1 MDKTLSWCHHSNETS
16 LSVLSN
22 CTIFVFSHRA
32 KSNVGSFWRSER
44 VKLDLGKKKE
54 IKWDIDHLQEIWK
67 VILNDVIIII
77 IIIYTMLTSL
87 GGELGLK
94 GLRPSGGFLVSFSGG
109 SAKKTQEKLDH

>member
-1 MDKTLSWCHHSNETS
+1 MKPPCQFFLI
-16 LSVLSN
+16 VQF
-22 CTIFVFSHRA
+22 FVFSHRA
-32 KSNVGSFWRSER
+32 KSNVGSFWQSER

-67 VILNDVIIII
+67 VILDDVIIIIII

>member
-1 MDKTLSWCHHSNETS
+1 ME
-16 LSVLSN
+16 
-22 CTIFVFSHRA
+22 
-32 KSNVGSFWRSER
+32 
-44 VKLDLGKKKE
+44 KKE

-67 VILNDVIIII
+67 VILDDVIIIIII

-109 SAKKTQEKLDH
+109 SAKKMQEKLDH

>member
-1 MDKTLSWCHHSNETS
+1 M
-16 LSVLSN
+16 
-22 CTIFVFSHRA
+22 
-32 KSNVGSFWRSER
+32 
-44 VKLDLGKKKE
+44 LD
-54 IKWDIDHLQEIWK
+54 D
-67 VILNDVIIII
+67 VIIIIIIII

>member
-1 MDKTLSWCHHSNETS
+1 M
-16 LSVLSN
+16 
-22 CTIFVFSHRA
+22 
-32 KSNVGSFWRSER
+32 
-44 VKLDLGKKKE
+44 
-54 IKWDIDHLQEIWK
+54 QEIWK
-67 VILNDVIIII
+67 VILDDVIIIIIIIIVIII

>member
-1 MDKTLSWCHHSNETS
+1 M
-16 LSVLSN
+16 
-22 CTIFVFSHRA
+22 
-32 KSNVGSFWRSER
+32 
-44 VKLDLGKKKE
+44 LD
-54 IKWDIDHLQEIWK
+54 D
-67 VILNDVIIII
+67 VIIIII